1 MSKYVFGVDI
11 GGTTVKL
18 GFFTVEGELLDKWE
32 ITTRKDEGG
41 RFILPDVA
49 ASIEAKI
56 TEKDVDK
63 AEVAGVGIG
72 VPGPVKDDGTVLRC
86 VNLGWGV
93 FNVEEEVEKLLGL
106 PAKVGNDAN
115 MASLG
120 EMWQGGGKGFSS
132 IVMVTLGTGVGG
144 GIIING
150 KMLYGTN
157 GAGGEIGHICVN
169 DDETEVCGCGKKGCL
184 EQYTSATG
192 ITRMA
197 ERALNNTD
205 RASKL
210 RNVQYISAKE
220 IFDAAKEG
228 DDLALELIENH
239 GRILGKALASVAC
252 VCDPGSGL
260 RKENAVE
267 FVRQTGVHQIHSSCR
282 GWKRDN
288 TGVTESV
295 TFAYCPGEHASDYE
309 VVSREEVE
317 ALRRAL

>member
-1 MSKYVFGVDI
+1 MKNYVFGVDI

-18 GFFTVEGELLDKWE
+18 GFFKKDGELIDKWE

-41 RFILPDVA
+41 RFILPDIA
-49 ASIEAKI
+49 ESLQAKLD
-56 TEKDVDK
+56 EKGVTKD
-63 AEVAGVGIG
+63 EVVGVGIG

-93 FNVEEEVEKLLGL
+93 FNVEQEFEGLFGL
-106 PAKVGNDAN
+106 PTKVGNDAN

-120 EMWQGGGKGFSS
+120 EMWQGGGKGYSS

-150 KMLYGTN
+150 KMLSGTN

-197 ERALNNTD
+197 ERVLNNTD

-228 DDLALELIENH
+228 DDLAIDLVEDH
-239 GRILGKALASVAC
+239 GKTLGKALATVAC
-252 VCDPGSGL
+252 VCDP
-260 RKENAVE
+260 EA
-267 FVRQTGVHQIHSSCR
+267 FVIG
-282 GWKRDN
+282 G
-288 TGVTESV
+288 G
-295 TFAYCPGEHASDYE
+295 
-309 VVSREEVE
+309 VSRAGEVLLTTTSKYYQQYVFHACKNTKFVLATLGNDAGIYGCAE
-317 ALRRAL
+317 AILTK

>member
-1 MSKYVFGVDI
+1 MKNYVFGVDI

-18 GFFTVEGELLDKWE
+18 GFFKSEGELIDKWE
-32 ITTRKDEGG
+32 IPTRKDEGG

-49 ASIEAKI
+49 ASLEAKLE
-56 TEKDVDK
+56 EKGISK
-63 AEVAGVGIG
+63 EEVVGVGIG

-93 FNVEEEVEKLLGL
+93 FNVEEEFEKIFGL
-106 PAKVGNDAN
+106 PVKVGNDAN

-120 EMWQGGGKGFSS
+120 EMWQGGGKGYSS

-150 KMLYGTN
+150 KMLSGTN

-169 DDETEVCGCGKKGCL
+169 VEETEVCGCGKKGCL

-210 RNVQYISAKE
+210 RSVQYISAKE

-228 DDLALELIENH
+228 DDLALELIEDH
-239 GRILGKALASVAC
+239 GRTLGKALATVAC
-252 VCDPGSGL
+252 VCDP
-260 RKENAVE
+260 EA
-267 FVRQTGVHQIHSSCR
+267 FVIGGGVSKAGDILITTTMKYYQQYVFHACR
-282 GWKRDN
+282 DTKFVLATLGNDA
-288 TGVTESV
+288 GI
-295 TFAYCPGEHASDYE
+295 FGCA
-309 VVSREEVE
+309 E
-317 ALRRAL
+317 AILTK

>member
-1 MSKYVFGVDI
+1 MKKYVFGADI

-32 ITTRKDEGG
+32 IPTRKDEGG

-49 ASIEAKI
+49 ASLEAKLV
-56 TEKDVDK
+56 ERSVDK
-63 AEVAGVGIG
+63 EEIIGVGIG

-93 FNVEEEVEKLLGL
+93 FNVEEEFEKIFGL
-106 PAKVGNDAN
+106 PVKVGNDAN

-120 EMWQGGGKGFSS
+120 EMWQGGGKGYQS

-150 KMLYGTN
+150 KMLSGTN

-169 DDETEVCGCGKKGCL
+169 DNETEVCGCGKKGCL

-197 ERALNNTD
+197 ERTLTNTD

-210 RNVQYISAKE
+210 RIVQYISAKE

-228 DDLALELIENH
+228 DDLAMELVENH
-239 GRILGKALASVAC
+239 GKTLGKALASVSC
-252 VCDPGSGL
+252 VCDP
-260 RKENAVE
+260 EA
-267 FVRQTGVHQIHSSCR
+267 FVIGGGVSKAGDILLETTAKYYQQYA
-282 GWKRDN
+282 
-288 TGVTESV
+288 
-295 TFAYCPGEHASDYE
+295 FHASKGTKFVLATLGNDAGIYGCA
-309 VVSREEVE
+309 E
-317 ALRRAL
+317 AILTKE

>member
-1 MSKYVFGVDI
+1 MKKYVFGADI

-32 ITTRKDEGG
+32 IPTRKDEGG

-49 ASIEAKI
+49 ASLEAKLVERSVSKEEI
-56 TEKDVDK
+56 
-63 AEVAGVGIG
+63 AGVGIG

-93 FNVEEEVEKLLGL
+93 FNVEEEFEKIFGL
-106 PAKVGNDAN
+106 PVKVGNDAN

-120 EMWQGGGKGFSS
+120 EMWQGGGKGYQS

-150 KMLYGTN
+150 KMLSGTN

-169 DDETEVCGCGKKGCL
+169 DNETEVCGCGKKGCL

-197 ERALNNTD
+197 ERTLTNTD
-205 RASKL
+205 
-210 RNVQYISAKE
+210 
-220 IFDAAKEG
+220 
-228 DDLALELIENH
+228 
-239 GRILGKALASVAC
+239 
-252 VCDPGSGL
+252 
-260 RKENAVE
+260 
-267 FVRQTGVHQIHSSCR
+267 
-282 GWKRDN
+282 
-288 TGVTESV
+288 
-295 TFAYCPGEHASDYE
+295 
-309 VVSREEVE
+309 
-317 ALRRAL
+317 

>member
-1 MSKYVFGVDI
+1 MKKYVFGADI

-32 ITTRKDEGG
+32 IPTRKDEGG

-49 ASIEAKI
+49 ASLEAKLVERSVSKEEI
-56 TEKDVDK
+56 
-63 AEVAGVGIG
+63 AGVGIG

-93 FNVEEEVEKLLGL
+93 FNVEEEFEKIFGL
-106 PAKVGNDAN
+106 PVKVGNDAN

-120 EMWQGGGKGFSS
+120 EMWQGGGKGYQS

-150 KMLYGTN
+150 KMLSGTN

-169 DDETEVCGCGKKGCL
+169 DNETEVCGCGKKGCL

-197 ERALNNTD
+197 ERTLTNTD

-210 RNVQYISAKE
+210 RTVQYISAKE

-228 DDLALELIENH
+228 DELAMELVENH
-239 GRILGKALASVAC
+239 GRTLGKALASVSC
-252 VCDPGSGL
+252 VCDP
-260 RKENAVE
+260 EA
-267 FVRQTGVHQIHSSCR
+267 FVIGGGVSKAGDILLETTAKYYQQYA
-282 GWKRDN
+282 
-288 TGVTESV
+288 
-295 TFAYCPGEHASDYE
+295 FHASKGTKFVLATLGNDAGIYGCA
-309 VVSREEVE
+309 E
-317 ALRRAL
+317 AILTKE